1 MLKNSNKLELIVSIC
16 NGIWYEHYSCYD
28 LCNYSSDNL
37 IILLF
42 EYLCQIGAI
51 LLPLIALIKQFLIAL
66 FFHFSA
72 LCGISFFFCFL
83 WMDASKSYWQ
93 RMGISNI
100 CILLFLFIKQNKKKS
115 ISKTMSFICFKR
127 AKDLVRHTQMYNI
140 F

>member
-1 MLKNSNKLELIVSIC
+1 MLKNSNKLELIVSIR

-42 EYLCQIGAI
+42 EYLCQISAI
-51 LLPLIALIKQFLIAL
+51 LLPQIALIQQFLIAL

-83 WMDASKSYWQ
+83 WMDASKSYTGREWEFQ
-93 RMGISNI
+93 IFAFYCFCSSNKTKKI
-100 CILLFLFIKQNKKKS
+100 HFKNYVIYFFLNVLKIWS
-115 ISKTMSFICFKR
+115 DTHR
-127 AKDLVRHTQMYNI
+127 L
-140 F
+140 